1 MFPLVRPGARPQRAR
16 SADFKGPRYLPL
28 RNTPTQASRHRRL
41 QRERDFTG
49 DRLTGF
55 QQVFLRHGL
64 PGLVLAL
71 TLLAIPG
78 LHTVFAGAIQ
88 RGLYNPF
95 PYAALFLLTFLMLN
109 VYVWRIDR
117 YWSLSRLGWVLYLGA
132 LSFWEEWLFRL
143 ALPTILESSGAAAW
157 QAATFSALVFA
168 GAHYFTLR
176 WRLRWCIAAFLG
188 GLLLSRQMQLH
199 NDLLL
204 VAGLHWVATLV
215 NTPRPPGV
223 SAERATA

>member
-1 MFPLVRPGARPQRAR
+1 
-16 SADFKGPRYLPL
+16 
-28 RNTPTQASRHRRL
+28 
-41 QRERDFTG
+41 
-49 DRLTGF
+49 
-55 QQVFLRHGL
+55 
-64 PGLVLAL
+64 L

-78 LHTVFAGAIQ
+78 FHTVFAGGIQ

-95 PYAALFLLTFLMLN
+95 PYAAFFILTFLILN

-117 YWSLSRLGWVLYLGA
+117 CWSLSRPGWVLYLGA

-143 ALPTILESSGAAAW
+143 AIPTILESSGASAW

-176 WRLRWCIAAFLG
+176 WRLRWCIAVFLG

-204 VAGLHWVATLV
+204 VAALHWIGTLA

-223 SAERATA
+223 SAEGATA